1 MHRAR
6 WPTAVAPHAS
16 SVTRVVTRQQIDF
29 LRVVR
34 RLLNSFDM
42 RPLTLASY
50 SLLSLPLVAC
60 MSNSASGT
68 SSSDI
73 TASEY
78 DDVAQNVSTSTVSP
92 SGGDVTAMGNV
103 ALLASGTLPL
113 GFTLGADGKV
123 TGSFLGITYDFSLT
137 CSDGHG
143 TNLPACGSA
152 TEIADVAV
160 DWGGTVKLPNFSTMM
175 DRHGQWSL
183 MDLQDPSV
191 KLAGNG
197 TFSYD
202 SSISN
207 PNTAVT
213 AAYHFDYEA
222 AYMSVFIDKNTKLA
236 TAGEIQYDITATK
249 TVTDQAVR
257 TFSLSADINFN
268 GDSTATLILDGIHH
282 YKLDLEN
289 HVVIKVD

>member
-1 MHRAR
+1 
-6 WPTAVAPHAS
+6 
-16 SVTRVVTRQQIDF
+16 
-29 LRVVR
+29 
-34 RLLNSFDM
+34 M

-50 SLLSLPLVAC
+50 WLLTLPLVAC
-60 MSNSASGT
+60 MSNSNSGT

-78 DDVAQNVSTSTVSP
+78 DDVAQNIGTSTVSP
-92 SGGDVTAMGNV
+92 RGGDVTAMGDV

-113 GFTLGADGKV
+113 GFTLGANGEV

-143 TNLPACGSA
+143 TNLPTCGSA
-152 TEIADVAV
+152 TELADVAV
-160 DWGGTVKLPNFSTMM
+160 DWSGTVKLPNFSTTM
-175 DRHGQWSL
+175 DRHGEWSL
-183 MDLQDPSV
+183 MNLQDPSV

-222 AYMSVFIDKNTKLA
+222 AYMSVFIDKTTKLA
-236 TAGEIQYDITATK
+236 TAGEIQYDITASK
-249 TVTDQAVR
+249 TVTGQPVR
-257 TFSLSADINFN
+257 TFSLTADINFN
-268 GDSTATLILDGIHH
+268 GDGTATVDLDGIHH
-282 YKLDLEN
+282 YKLNLTN
-289 HVVIKVD
+289 HVIIKID